1 MRRNLLFSLACS
13 ALLFPLA
20 ANATAIDNVNSDYS
34 VATSSQPTLIAG
46 FPNLGGI
53 KETVEGV
60 RDDINNTNETVT
72 DTIDA
77 GHGVNDGIGDGKK
90 IVEGGGQT
98 NDSEVIEQT
107 QVSEGTEGIVSPTDD
122 SASF

>member
-20 ANATAIDNVNSDYS
+20 ANATAINNVKSDS
-34 VATSSQPTLIAG
+34 AVASSQPTIIAG
-46 FPNLGGI
+46 MFDGI
-53 KETVEGV
+53 KNTVEGV
-60 RDDINNTNETVT
+60 RDDIESTNETVT